1 VKENEKTS
9 ETKTGAAEQPPPAA
23 LPRIA
28 LGMPIVYRASKRKGK
43 RKYTNG
49 LKNIQ
54 KLERGMAHASER
66 ISHGLDR
73 GFSRF
78 RSRTDASSK
87 KKRDGAIVDAAR
99 NFGKGAG
106 RTLRTASKAPNDVL
120 KHVNTKWVTRQV
132 RKAMRALPLLG

>member
-1 VKENEKTS
+1 MKENEKTS
-9 ETKTGAAEQPPPAA
+9 ETKTDAVEQPPAAA

-28 LGMPIVYRASKRKGK
+28 LGMPIVYRASKKKGK

-54 KLERGMAHASER
+54 KLGRGMAHASER
-66 ISHGLDR
+66 VSHGLDR

-87 KKRDGAIVDAAR
+87 KKRDGALVDAAR
-99 NFGKGAG
+99 NLSKGAG
-106 RTLRTASKAPNDVL
+106 RTLRIASKAPNDVF
-120 KHVNTKWVTRQV
+120 KKVNTKWVSRQV
-132 RKAMRALPLLG
+132 RNAMRALPVLG